1 MTEHVM
7 QKEAVDFFRDR
18 RRQRLP
24 FAINRKLKLSNPYAL
39 QSKDKMHYIAMRAQN
54 GEVRLYYDQRRRNEE
69 KIGLLSVERSMV
81 TNVNRQYN
89 KTMRKAFRDCR
100 KKVTGPSHS
109 QNLWK
114 IVQLKD

>member
-24 FAINRKLKLSNPYAL
+24 FAINRKLKFSNPYAL
-39 QSKDKMHYIAMRAQN
+39 QSKDKMLYIAMRAQS
-54 GEVRLYYDQRRRNEE
+54 GEVRLYYDQRRRNEQ